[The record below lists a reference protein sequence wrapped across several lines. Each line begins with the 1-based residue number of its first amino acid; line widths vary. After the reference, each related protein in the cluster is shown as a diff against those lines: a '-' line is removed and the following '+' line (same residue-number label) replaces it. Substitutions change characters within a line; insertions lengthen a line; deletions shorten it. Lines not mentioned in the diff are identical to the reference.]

1 MLLFYGFHN
10 NQRASQQTGLVS
22 LFKTLTKLAIP
33 LNLKVKSSLKF
44 HLIINSKVMNR
55 YYSV

>member
-10 NQRASQQTGLVS
+10 YQRASQQTGLVS
-22 LFKTLTKLAIP
+22 LFKTLLNQIP